1 MIVKNDFL
9 ILKHHCLL
17 SVILGMYI
25 TISKEDE
32 YLYQGK
38 RKRLVEQLREKGISN
53 KDVLNAILKI
63 PRHLF
68 FDQSTERPALL
79 DHAYSD
85 KALKIGAG
93 QTISHPFTVAFQTE
107 KLTLSK
113 GDKVLE
119 IGTGCGYQTA
129 VLLELGAKV
138 FSIERQKE
146 LYDKTKVFLPLL
158 GYKGAKLVYGDGYKG
173 MPQFAPFDKII
184 VTAAAPYIPEDLLSQ
199 LKVGGILVIPLGEGE
214 EQVMNVIVKKSG
226 TEFDKQAFG
235 KFKFVPMLQNKM

>member
-1 MIVKNDFL
+1 ML
-9 ILKHHCLL
+9 IN
-17 SVILGMYI
+17 
-25 TISKEDE
+25 TNKEDE
-32 YLYQGK
+32 YLFQGK
-38 RKRLVEQLREKGISN
+38 RKRLVEQLKEKGITSQS
-53 KDVLNAILKI
+53 VLNTILKI

-107 KLTLSK
+107 KLNIKK
-113 GDKVLE
+113 GEKVLE

-129 VLLELGAKV
+129 VLLEMGAKV

-146 LYDKTKVFLPLL
+146 LFDKTKVFLPLI

-173 MPQFAPFDKII
+173 LPQFAPFDKII
-184 VTAAAPYIPEDLLSQ
+184 VTAAAPYIPQDLLAQ
-199 LKVGGILVIPLGEGE
+199 LVIGGVLVIPLGEGE
-214 EQVMNVIVKKSG
+214 EQIMNVIVKKSG

-235 KFKFVPMLQNKM
+235 KFKFVPMLQNKE

>member
-1 MIVKNDFL
+1 M
-9 ILKHHCLL
+9 LL
-17 SVILGMYI
+17 N
-25 TISKEDE
+25 TNKEDE

-38 RKRLVEQLREKGISN
+38 RKRLVEQLKEKGIIN
-53 KDVLNAILKI
+53 QAVLNSILKI

-107 KLTLSK
+107 KLNIVK
-113 GDKVLE
+113 GDKILE

-129 VLLELGAKV
+129 VLLEMGAKV
-138 FSIERQKE
+138 YSIERQKE
-146 LYDKTKVFLPLL
+146 LFDKTKVFLPLI

-184 VTAAAPYIPEDLLSQ
+184 VTAAAPYIPEELLAQ
-199 LKVGGILVIPLGEGE
+199 LVIGGILVIPLGEGE
-214 EQVMNVIVKKSG
+214 EQVMNVIVKKTA
-226 TEFDKQAFG
+226 TEYNKQAFG
-235 KFKFVPMLQNKM
+235 KFKFVPMLQNKS

>member
-1 MIVKNDFL
+1 M
-9 ILKHHCLL
+9 LL
-17 SVILGMYI
+17 N
-25 TISKEDE
+25 TNKEDE

-38 RKRLVEQLREKGISN
+38 RKRLVEQLKEKGIAS

-107 KLTLSK
+107 KLNINK
-113 GDKVLE
+113 GDKILE

-129 VLLELGAKV
+129 VLLEMGAKV
-138 FSIERQKE
+138 YSIERQKE
-146 LYDKTKVFLPLL
+146 LFDKTKVFLPLL

-173 MPQFAPFDKII
+173 LPQFAPFDKII
-184 VTAAAPYIPEDLLSQ
+184 VTAAAPYIPDDLLTQ
-199 LKVGGILVIPLGEGE
+199 LAIGGILIIPLGEGE
-214 EQVMNVIVKKSG
+214 EQVMNMITKKSG
-226 TEFDKQAFG
+226 SEFEKQAFG
-235 KFKFVPMLQNKM
+235 KFKFVPMLQNKN

>member
-1 MIVKNDFL
+1 M
-9 ILKHHCLL
+9 LL
-17 SVILGMYI
+17 N
-25 TISKEDE
+25 TNKEDE

-38 RKRLVEQLREKGISN
+38 RKRLVEQLKEKGIIN
-53 KDVLNAILKI
+53 QAVLNSILKI

-107 KLTLSK
+107 KLNIVK
-113 GDKVLE
+113 GDKILE

-129 VLLELGAKV
+129 VLLEMGAKV
-138 FSIERQKE
+138 YSIERQKE
-146 LYDKTKVFLPLL
+146 LFDKTKVFLPLI

-184 VTAAAPYIPEDLLSQ
+184 VTAAAPYIPEELLAQ
-199 LKVGGILVIPLGEGE
+199 LVIGGILVNFSCIH
-214 EQVMNVIVKKSG
+214 N
-226 TEFDKQAFG
+226 
-235 KFKFVPMLQNKM
+235 KFL

>member
-1 MIVKNDFL
+1 MLVN
-9 ILKHHCLL
+9 
-17 SVILGMYI
+17 
-25 TISKEDE
+25 TNKEDE
-32 YLYQGK
+32 YLFQGK
-38 RKRLVEQLREKGISN
+38 RKRLVEQLKEKGIISQA
-53 KDVLNAILKI
+53 VLNTILKI

-107 KLTLSK
+107 KLNLVK
-113 GDKVLE
+113 GEKVLE

-129 VLLELGAKV
+129 VLLEMGAKV
-138 FSIERQKE
+138 YSIERQKE
-146 LYDKTKVFLPLL
+146 LFDKTKVFLPLI
-158 GYKGAKLVYGDGYKG
+158 GYKGAKLIYGDGYKG
-173 MPQFAPFDKII
+173 LPQFAPFDKII
-184 VTAAAPYIPEDLLSQ
+184 VTAAAPYIPQDLLAQ
-199 LKVGGILVIPLGEGE
+199 LNIGGIMVIPLGEGE

>member
-1 MIVKNDFL
+1 ML
-9 ILKHHCLL
+9 IN
-17 SVILGMYI
+17 
-25 TISKEDE
+25 TNKEDE
-32 YLYQGK
+32 YLFQGK
-38 RKRLVEQLREKGISN
+38 RKRLVEQLKEKGIASQA
-53 KDVLNAILKI
+53 VLNTILKI

-107 KLTLSK
+107 KLNIKK

-129 VLLELGAKV
+129 VLLEMGAKV

-146 LYDKTKVFLPLL
+146 LFDKTKVFLPLI

-173 MPQFAPFDKII
+173 LPQFAPFDKII
-184 VTAAAPYIPEDLLSQ
+184 VTAAAPYIPQDLLAQ
-199 LKVGGILVIPLGEGE
+199 LVVGGILVIPLGEGE
-214 EQVMNVIVKKSG
+214 EQIMNVIVKKSG

-235 KFKFVPMLQNKM
+235 KFKFVPMLQNKE

>member
-1 MIVKNDFL
+1 MLVNIN
-9 ILKHHCLL
+9 
-17 SVILGMYI
+17 
-25 TISKEDE
+25 KEDE
-32 YLYQGK
+32 YLFQGK
-38 RKRLVEQLREKGISN
+38 RKRLVEQLKEKGITSQS
-53 KDVLNAILKI
+53 VLNTILKI

-107 KLTLSK
+107 KLNIKK

-129 VLLELGAKV
+129 VLLEMGAKV
-138 FSIERQKE
+138 FSIERQRE
-146 LYDKTKVFLPLL
+146 LFDKTKVFLPLI

-173 MPQFAPFDKII
+173 LPQFAPFDKII
-184 VTAAAPYIPEDLLSQ
+184 VTAAAPYIPQDLLAQ
-199 LKVGGILVIPLGEGE
+199 LVIGGILVIPLGEGE

-235 KFKFVPMLQNKM
+235 KFKFVPMLQNKE

>member
-1 MIVKNDFL
+1 M
-9 ILKHHCLL
+9 LL
-17 SVILGMYI
+17 N
-25 TISKEDE
+25 TNKEDE

-38 RKRLVEQLREKGISN
+38 RKRLVEQLKEKGISSQA
-53 KDVLNAILKI
+53 VLNSILKI

-107 KLTLSK
+107 KLNIVK

-129 VLLELGAKV
+129 VLLEMGAKV
-138 FSIERQKE
+138 YSIERQKE

-184 VTAAAPYIPEDLLSQ
+184 VTAAAPYIPEELLSQ
-199 LKVGGILVIPLGEGE
+199 LVIGGILVIPLGEGE

-226 TEFDKQAFG
+226 TQFDKQAFG
-235 KFKFVPMLQNKM
+235 KFKFVPMLQNKS

>member
-1 MIVKNDFL
+1 MLVN
-9 ILKHHCLL
+9 
-17 SVILGMYI
+17 
-25 TISKEDE
+25 TNKEDE
-32 YLYQGK
+32 YLFQGK
-38 RKRLVEQLREKGISN
+38 RKRLVEQLKEKGIIN
-53 KDVLNAILKI
+53 QAVLNTILKI

-107 KLTLSK
+107 KLNVVK
-113 GDKVLE
+113 GEKVLE

-129 VLLELGAKV
+129 VLLEMGAKV
-138 FSIERQKE
+138 YSIERQKE
-146 LYDKTKVFLPLL
+146 LFDKTKVFLPLI
-158 GYKGAKLVYGDGYKG
+158 GYKGAKLIYGDGYKG
-173 MPQFAPFDKII
+173 LPQFAPFDKII
-184 VTAAAPYIPEDLLSQ
+184 VTAAAPYIPQDLLAQ
-199 LKVGGILVIPLGEGE
+199 LNIGGIMVIPLGEGE

>member
-1 MIVKNDFL
+1 M
-9 ILKHHCLL
+9 LL
-17 SVILGMYI
+17 SVN
-25 TISKEDE
+25 KDDE
-32 YLYQGK
+32 FLYQGK
-38 RKRLVEQLREKGISN
+38 RKRLVEQLKEKGITN
-53 KDVLNAILKI
+53 REVLNAILKI

-93 QTISHPFTVAFQTE
+93 QTISHPFTVAFQSE
-107 KLTLSK
+107 KLSIVK

-138 FSIERQKE
+138 YSIERQKE
-146 LYDKTKVFLPLL
+146 LYDKTKVFLPLI

-173 MPQFAPFDKII
+173 LPQFAPFDKII
-184 VTAAAPYIPEDLLSQ
+184 VTAAAPYIPDDLLAQ
-199 LKVGGILVIPLGEGE
+199 LVVGGILIIPLGEGE
-214 EQVMNVIVKKSG
+214 EQVMNLIIKKSG
-226 TEFDKQAFG
+226 TEFEKQGFG
-235 KFKFVPMLQNKM
+235 KFKFVPMLQNKSH

>member
-1 MIVKNDFL
+1 M
-9 ILKHHCLL
+9 LL
-17 SVILGMYI
+17 NSN
-25 TISKEDE
+25 KEDE

-38 RKRLVEQLREKGISN
+38 RKRLVEQLKEKGITSQS
-53 KDVLNAILKI
+53 VLNSILKI

-107 KLTLSK
+107 KLNIEK

-129 VLLELGAKV
+129 VLLEMGAKV
-138 FSIERQKE
+138 YSIERQKE
-146 LYDKTKVFLPLL
+146 LFDKTKVFLPLL

-184 VTAAAPYIPEDLLSQ
+184 VTAAAPYIPQDLLSQ
-199 LKVGGILVIPLGEGE
+199 LVIGGILVIPLGEGE
-214 EQVMNVIVKKSG
+214 EQVMNVIVKKSA
-226 TEFDKQAFG
+226 TEFEKQAFG
-235 KFKFVPMLQNKM
+235 KFKFVPMLQNKS

>member
-1 MIVKNDFL
+1 MHI
-9 ILKHHCLL
+9 H
-17 SVILGMYI
+17 
-25 TISKEDE
+25 ISKEDE

-38 RKRLVEQLREKGISN
+38 RKRLVEQLKEKGITSQA
-53 KDVLNAILKI
+53 VLNTILKI

-107 KLTLSK
+107 KLNITK
-113 GDKVLE
+113 GEKILE

-129 VLLELGAKV
+129 VLLEMGAKV
-138 FSIERQKE
+138 YSIERQKE
-146 LYDKTKVFLPLL
+146 LFDKTKVFLPLI

-173 MPQFAPFDKII
+173 LPQFAPFDKII
-184 VTAAAPYIPEDLLSQ
+184 VTAAAPYIPQDLLAQ
-199 LKVGGILVIPLGEGE
+199 LVVGGILIIPLGEGE
-214 EQVMNVIVKKSG
+214 EQVMNLITKKSA

-235 KFKFVPMLQNKM
+235 KFKFVPMLQNKS

>member
-1 MIVKNDFL
+1 M
-9 ILKHHCLL
+9 LL
-17 SVILGMYI
+17 N
-25 TISKEDE
+25 TNKEDE

-38 RKRLVEQLREKGISN
+38 RKRLVEQLKEKGITN
-53 KDVLNAILKI
+53 QAVLNSILKI

-107 KLTLSK
+107 KLNIVK
-113 GDKVLE
+113 GEKVLE

-129 VLLELGAKV
+129 VLLEMGAKV
-138 FSIERQKE
+138 YSIERQKE
-146 LYDKTKVFLPLL
+146 LFDKTKVFLPLL

-173 MPQFAPFDKII
+173 LPQFAPFDKII
-184 VTAAAPYIPEDLLSQ
+184 VTAAAPYIPEELLAQ
-199 LKVGGILVIPLGEGE
+199 LVIGGILVIPLGEGE
-214 EQVMNVIVKKSG
+214 EQVMNVIVKKSA
-226 TEFDKQAFG
+226 TEYNKQAFG
-235 KFKFVPMLQNKM
+235 KFKFVPMLQNKSQ